1 MLRAMGDGSALW
13 LLLLGVVAGGGITW
27 LLTARL
33 ARRDAD
39 IPAAERTAEAAW
51 ISRMIEDEGG
61 VAPAD
66 LVEEVL
72 DLHALYLASGSALL
86 PQRTDAP

>member
-1 MLRAMGDGSALW
+1 MIDGSALW
-13 LLLLGVVAGGGITW
+13 LLLLGVVAGGGMTW

-39 IPAAERTAEAAW
+39 VPPAERGAEAAW
-51 ISRMIEDEGG
+51 IARAIEDAGG
-61 VAPAD
+61 VAPTD

-86 PQRTDAP
+86 PPREDPA